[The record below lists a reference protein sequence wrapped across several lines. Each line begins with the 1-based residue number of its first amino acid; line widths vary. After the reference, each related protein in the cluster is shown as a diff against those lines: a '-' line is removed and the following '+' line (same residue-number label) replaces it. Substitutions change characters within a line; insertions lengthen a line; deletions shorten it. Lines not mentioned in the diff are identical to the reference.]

1 MMAFYSFSFMGSGPI
16 GAIFCGY
23 LVVWL
28 GPAMALIVASM
39 SMLFVVV
46 IVGLTSRLWSLDT
59 RP

>member
-1 MMAFYSFSFMGSGPI
+1 MGSGPI

-28 GPAMALIVASM
+28 GPAMALIIASLL
-39 SMLFVVV
+39 MLCVV
-46 IVGLTSRLWSLDT
+46 IMVGLTSRLWSLNT